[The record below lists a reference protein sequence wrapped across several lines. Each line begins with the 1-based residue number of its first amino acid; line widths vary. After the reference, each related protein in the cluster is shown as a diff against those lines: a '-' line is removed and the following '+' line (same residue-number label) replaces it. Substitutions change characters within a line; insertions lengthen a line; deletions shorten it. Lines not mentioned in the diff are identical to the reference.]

1 MKNAQGEE
9 MREFSCMYKE
19 LDDLYHS
26 IAKKIGIS
34 DSAFEVL
41 YAICVLGD
49 GCSQTDICEQAFV
62 IKQTLNSAIRKLERE
77 QKLIYKTKGKGR
89 TLHIHLTEQGRRFV
103 EQRIY
108 PVLQMENNAFR
119 HMDKAESQELLRLT
133 RKYLAGMREEA
144 RGFLE
149 PEDGV

>member
-1 MKNAQGEE
+1 MKDAQGEE

-26 IAKKIGIS
+26 IALKVGLS

-41 YAICVLGD
+41 YAVCVLGD

-77 QKLIYKTKGKGR
+77 RMIYKTKGKGR
-89 TLHIHLTEQGRRFV
+89 TLCIHLTEQGRIFV
-103 EQRIY
+103 KQHIY
-108 PVLQMENNAFR
+108 PVIQMENDAFR
-119 HMDKAESQELLRLT
+119 HMDKEESRELLRLT
-133 RKYLAGMREEA
+133 RKYLESIRKEA
-144 RGFLE
+144 KGFLE
-149 PEDGV
+149 SEGGV